1 LNLSPLAWEFAYQE
15 KLKAL
20 HKHASQLGL
29 ANSIDEIAKYTLDAM
44 EFALGFDFADIAVV
58 RDERLKVIGYRG
70 PEKPLGDVPL
80 DGRGVTAK
88 AANTKTT
95 IRISDTRKEPE
106 YVDGKGFDWN
116 GPPTMLSELAVPV
129 AVDRTTVA
137 VLNVESRQPNA
148 FMSGDQDL
156 LEILAFHV
164 SSAFKRLKYEEKLM
178 AIHVHASQLS
188 SDDNI
193 DDILKHTLDAMQV
206 ALGFDYGDVLLV
218 EKGHL
223 RVRGTRGKEHA
234 ISELPLDGPG
244 LVVKA
249 ARNMTTIRIPD
260 TGKEDDFVDRKG
272 LDWRQKPTMLS
283 ELAVPVIVGEDVAAV
298 LNAERESPDAFTAED
313 QKLLETLASHVGS
326 AMGRLE
332 KADALRESEVKYR
345 TLVEQ
350 SMQGI
355 IVAQGEFPRIVFTN
369 TQMANILGYT
379 TEGLM
384 SLSPREMEGLIHPD
398 DRAMFFGRFSD
409 RLQGKP
415 APSQYEFRALRRDG
429 KVRWL
434 EISSTKIEYNGQPA
448 VQATFTDITER
459 KRMEDDLKRYSTQLE
474 ELVAQ
479 RTRELSA
486 SKDYSENLIK
496 TANAMVLGLDKHGN
510 IRVFNQAAERIT
522 GYTRKELEGRNWF
535 DVIVPKDR
543 YPEVWREFERLA
555 GGLPKNFENPI
566 LTKSGEERYIVWQN
580 NEVREQGKMAGM
592 ISFGIDI
599 TERKRM
605 EEQLRVARERLE
617 YLIGSNPAVI
627 YSGKPFADLSDW
639 ELSYLSE
646 NAASMLGYEARE
658 FIGHPEFW
666 AQVIHP
672 KDRPSVLADIRR
684 LWEKGRF
691 TFEYRMRRKDG
702 NYRWIR
708 EEAKVVRDGYGK
720 PIEVNG
726 YWTDITELKQLEEAL
741 LDSQRLATIGK
752 TAAMVGH
759 DLRNPLQATT
769 AMLYLVK
776 KLVRSPKVGDRKDAL
791 ELLDGFDDQISY
803 MDKIVSD
810 LQNYAAPVEAEQ
822 VETNLPDLIT
832 DVFSNVGVPEN
843 VKTSVEVQE
852 DLSKVMVDSTLLHR
866 VVTNLVTNA
875 VQAMPK
881 GGRLI
886 TTAHKEQEALTV
898 TVQDTGEGI
907 PAENLDKIFTPFFTT
922 KAKGQGLGLAVCKR
936 LVEAQNGTISVK
948 SKVGKGS
955 AFTLKIPTNRTSGA
969 A

>member
-1 LNLSPLAWEFAYQE
+1 VGIELSPLAWEFAYQE
-15 KLKAL
+15 KLRAL
-20 HKHASQLGL
+20 HK
-29 ANSIDEIAKYTLDAM
+29 
-44 EFALGFDFADIAVV
+44 
-58 RDERLKVIGYRG
+58 
-70 PEKPLGDVPL
+70 
-80 DGRGVTAK
+80 
-88 AANTKTT
+88 
-95 IRISDTRKEPE
+95 
-106 YVDGKGFDWN
+106 
-116 GPPTMLSELAVPV
+116 
-129 AVDRTTVA
+129 
-137 VLNVESRQPNA
+137 
-148 FMSGDQDL
+148 
-156 LEILAFHV
+156 
-164 SSAFKRLKYEEKLM
+164 
-178 AIHVHASQLS
+178 HASQLS

-193 DDILKHTLDAMQV
+193 DDILKHTLDAMQI

-218 EKGHL
+218 EKGYL

-234 ISELPLDGPG
+234 ISELSLDGPG
-244 LVVKA
+244 VVVKA
-249 ARNMTTIRIPD
+249 AKRKTTIRIPD
-260 TGKEDDFVDRKG
+260 TREEDAFVDRKG
-272 LDWRQKPTMLS
+272 LGWREKPTMLS

-298 LNAERESPDAFTAED
+298 LNAERESLDAFTVED
-313 QKLLETLASHVGS
+313 QKLLEILASHVGS
-326 AMGRLE
+326 AIGRLE
-332 KADALRESEVKYR
+332 RADALRESEVKYR

-384 SLSPREMEGLIHPD
+384 SLSPREIEGLIHPD
-398 DRAMFFGRFSD
+398 DRAMFFGRFND

-429 KVRWL
+429 NVRWL

-479 RTRELSA
+479 RTRELSV
-486 SKDYSENLIK
+486 SRDYAENLIK
-496 TANAMVLGLDKHGN
+496 TANAMVVGLDNHGN

-535 DVIVPKDR
+535 EVIAPKDR
-543 YPEVWREFERLA
+543 YPEVWSEFERLTG
-555 GGLPKNFENPI
+555 GGLPRNFENPI
-566 LTKSGEERYIVWQN
+566 LTKSGEERYVVWQN
-580 NEVREQGKMAGM
+580 NEVREQGKIVGT

-627 YSGKPFADLSDW
+627 YNGKPLADLSDW

-658 FIGHPEFW
+658 FVGHPEFW
-666 AQVIHP
+666 ANIIHP
-672 KDRPSVLADIRR
+672 KDRPSVLAEISS

-691 TFEYRMRRKDG
+691 TFEYRMRHKDG
-702 NYRWIR
+702 GYRWIR
-708 EEAKVVRDGYGK
+708 EEAKVVRDDYGK

-726 YWTDITELKQLEEAL
+726 YWTDITELKQLEETL

-759 DLRNPLQATT
+759 DLRNPLQAAT

-776 KLVRSPKVGDRKDAL
+776 RLVRSPKVKDRKEAL
-791 ELLDGFDDQISY
+791 ELLDKFDDQIRY

-810 LQNYAAPVEAEQ
+810 LQSYAGPVAAER
-822 VETNLPDLIT
+822 VETNLPYLIS
-832 DVFSNVGVPEN
+832 DVFSNVEVPEN
-843 VKTSVEVQE
+843 VRTSVEVQE
-852 DLSKVMVDSTLLHR
+852 DLSRVMVDSALLHR
-866 VVTNLVTNA
+866 VVTNLVANA

-881 GGRLI
+881 GGRL
-886 TTAHKEQEALTV
+886 TTTVHKEQESLTI

-907 PAENLDKIFTPFFTT
+907 PAENLDMIFTPFFTT

-936 LVEAQNGTISVK
+936 LVEAQNGTITVRSE
-948 SKVGKGS
+948 VGKGS
-955 AFTLKIPTNRTSGA
+955 TFTLRIPTNKTSGA
-969 A
+969 T